1 MPTLKA
7 RDSQPEG
14 YEAGLRRSQPQL
26 GTIVRGVVEGDER
39 IQVFGTPTTA
49 TSGRS
54 PEFRKGSNPNPVEFV
69 EDLLRTP
76 SVTDGTGGAISE
88 TQARERGRMV
98 KVADQVA
105 ELAFENDLKVSD
117 SIAASLLPTPA
128 VAHVRNHDEP
138 VENYLERRA
147 KFESGEY
154 RGMPGVSLGVSV
166 RMNLLMTP
174 VATEGL
180 KAPAQQTSEVK
191 GKNGQVWLSNQAKDM
206 EISWGKFE
214 PALSNQAK
222 DMEISWGKFEPAIRR
237 WEELTRPAPA
247 PTKPDGKDG
256 NHRLSAEFTEWM
268 MGLPEGWVTSPEI
281 GLKRNDQLKA
291 CGNGVVPQQAEM
303 ALRILLQGLQV
314 ETVIRGGLDDV
325 LPTPTVMDQRDGKHF
340 RTVAIKNL
348 ANGKNRGL
356 NLNNVVEAIG
366 VDWQDGDTFV
376 MTEEGLKKND
386 K

>member
-1 MPTLKA
+1 MQAHPTTDTESSLLPTLKA

-214 PALSNQAK
+214 PA
-222 DMEISWGKFEPAIRR
+222 IRR
-237 WEELTRPAPA
+237 WENITRPAPA